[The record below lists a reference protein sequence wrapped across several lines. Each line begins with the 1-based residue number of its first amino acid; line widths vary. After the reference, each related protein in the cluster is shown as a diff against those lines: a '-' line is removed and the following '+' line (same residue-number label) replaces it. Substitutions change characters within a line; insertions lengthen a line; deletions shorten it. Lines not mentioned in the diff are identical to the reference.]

1 MNWIQFFISKLVGH
15 DINSKQNEL
24 EQSISALEKENSYL
38 EHLLDQQ
45 QLNLRKSER
54 ENSDLSNCVNELEA
68 ALTKEKEENKTL
80 SRKLVASQS
89 IIEEEKQRVAFVLK
103 RIAVH
108 QTNLAEA
115 EASKDELRISHL
127 KEIKRSEQILKEKQH
142 EISSLQEQIESI
154 LSEKNELVEQ
164 VKELRATLIQKT
176 EDEKQSFETVARLTQ
191 EKRELET
198 HITEKEQFILSSK
211 EEKKSILKELQEKNE
226 LLAKKDDQINQLS
239 VSQSNLQEAQQRSSS
254 SDEVL
259 ELENQIQGLQEKL
272 ADCLRETDILRSQLE
287 QKENDIKEIG
297 NLLTSAN
304 ERIGEYQEKIADET
318 SLIRNQEQEIQRLNE
333 AIFTFQQPEDNIVDQ
348 PDDIADLREEEIN
361 NSSQEESVH
370 VGVPDESSPILSA
383 GGRLA
388 ENDKEEEEEMPR
400 PQIRKETETA
410 IFPSKKESEKTEIK
424 DYIVSPQKTKGEEV
438 IEMSGNSIVDFPQII
453 NDSRTKTN
461 QKIEYVYNKKR
472 ERIISEEFFK
482 ESAEVIARKSRQLE
496 EAFRAGKSDFVCGKC
511 SCPVKIGHRM
521 VNGIESLF
529 FVHAINDVDCEWL
542 PKSTSSRKKHP
553 SNNNVSTITDA
564 TESRE
569 STPAHSDIIAEAG
582 NSITTAPTKQEE
594 AQNNYDTN
602 VTNKGESEE
611 ETKPHG
617 QALKEKIYSLLCTP
631 KSKELGISDVKCDT
645 LIRSTL
651 PYMKWRKPDI
661 SFKYKEHNIVIV
673 MQSRKHDLRTLVDR
687 DVFFRLNNY
696 QVIWIFG
703 ADNDVTYGYMRKF
716 NHKITL
722 FDCHRNVFVFDKEAQ
737 QQSEERNT
745 LCLKYNW
752 LDEEDNW
759 AVSLSSM
766 QCNGL
771 IADITDF
778 IFDEK
783 YGKPYIVEA
792 NEPYF
797 NLHPDVKAL
806 FLETQKT
813 KEQLLEEFE
822 DIWKGEPSYIEALR
836 VLKLRNEK
844 VTPYP
849 YMGLWGF
856 RFNSTTLIQ
865 PIFSEQPVDLHNG
878 FFMVK
883 LGETAGLVNY
893 YSEVVMDWTILKCD
907 KLSVDATNN
916 RVLFHD
922 NGMWGVADLEGK
934 VLIQPQFDAIN
945 PWSNS
950 LYRVRTSSK
959 LWGLHNIED
968 QMIVACIYD
977 NIGNLVSGKAEAN
990 LRDKDKSWI
999 TYKGFLDAKGNVVD
1013 SKTKILN
1020 DKYTAF
1026 ERFEKWGIRTVKDQI
1041 VIIPTYEDIQPWT
1054 EEAAKV
1060 KSNGKWGVIGLPGG
1074 NIIIALD
1081 YDFIGELENG
1091 TANITYVG
1099 VTKIIDAEGNILSE
1113 KSIELQ
1119 NGFVKTKIGN
1129 KWGIEKDGVEIVAHK
1144 YDEIG
1149 SFRRRLIGVINSSIV
1164 KLNAY
1169 YDYPIRISGKCSGY
1183 TSDGIKVNISGVYG
1197 YMSTSEIE
1205 RSGMKG
1211 KIKTG
1216 HTIGNM
1222 AFANLIFS
1230 QKQYLLKFV
1239 SEAQMAQKTGHG
1251 DKDSDFSMN
1260 EIVTGVI
1267 KRIIKHKTKGGEVKP
1282 TKAILSTADGRET
1295 MIPKRFFSAARL
1307 KITDFTIGDHIQI
1320 QKTGFDD
1327 ELDQTTWKIIDTP
1340 HTNLS

>member
-1 MNWIQFFISKLVGH
+1 MNWIQFFISKLVGL
-15 DINSKQNEL
+15 DINSKLNEL
-24 EQSISALEKENSYL
+24 ERSISALEKENSFL
-38 EHLLDQQ
+38 EHLLNQQ

-54 ENSDLSNCVNELEA
+54 KNSDLSNCVNELEA
-68 ALTKEKEENKTL
+68 SLTKEKEENKTL
-80 SRKLVASQS
+80 SRELIASQS

-108 QTNLAEA
+108 QTNLAKV
-115 EASKDELRISHL
+115 EASKDELRISYL
-127 KEIKRSEQILKEKQH
+127 EESKRAEQIFKEKQH
-142 EISSLQEQIESI
+142 KISLLQEQIESV
-154 LSEKNELVEQ
+154 LSEKSGLEEQ
-164 VKELRATLIQKT
+164 IKELHATIIKKN
-176 EDEKQSFETVARLTQ
+176 EEEKLSFETVARLTQ
-191 EKRELET
+191 EKQELET
-198 HITEKEQFILSSK
+198 NITEKEQYILSSK
-211 EEKKSILKELQEKNE
+211 EEEKSILKELQEKNE
-226 LLAKKDDQINQLS
+226 LLAKKDSQINQLS
-239 VSQSNLQEAQQRSSS
+239 VSLSNLQEAQQISPN
-254 SDEVL
+254 SDEVR
-259 ELENQIQGLQEKL
+259 ELEYQIQGLQEKL
-272 ADCLRETDILRSQLE
+272 ADCLRETEILRSQLE

-297 NLLTSAN
+297 DLLTSAN
-304 ERIGEYQEKIADET
+304 ERIGEYQEKITDET

-333 AIFTFQQPEDNIVDQ
+333 VIFTFQQPEVNVVDQ
-348 PDDIADLREEEIN
+348 PDDSEDLRKEEIKD
-361 NSSQEESVH
+361 SSQEDSVH
-370 VGVPDESSPILSA
+370 VGASDESSPILSA
-383 GGRLA
+383 GGRHA
-388 ENDKEEEEEMPR
+388 ENDNGEEGVMPR
-400 PQIRKETETA
+400 PLIRKETETA
-410 IFPSKKESEKTEIK
+410 IYPSKEESEKTEIK
-424 DYIVSPQKTKGEEV
+424 DNIVSAQKTKGEEV
-438 IEMSGNSIVDFPQII
+438 VEMSGNFIVDFPQII
-453 NDSRTKTN
+453 NDSRTKTI

-472 ERIISEEFFK
+472 ERIIAEEFFK

-496 EAFRAGKSDFVCGKC
+496 EAFRAGKSDFICGKC

-521 VNGIESLF
+521 INGIESLF
-529 FVHAINDVDCEWL
+529 FVHAINDVNCEWL
-542 PKSTSSRKKHP
+542 PKSTSSIKKHH
-553 SNNNVSTITDA
+553 SNNNGSTTIDT
-564 TESRE
+564 TEPGE
-569 STPAHSDIIAEAG
+569 TIVAEAG
-582 NSITTAPTKQEE
+582 NNIAADPTKREE
-594 AQNNYDTN
+594 AQNNNDTN
-602 VTNKGESEE
+602 ATNKGESEE
-611 ETKPHG
+611 ETKTHS

-797 NLHPDVKAL
+797 NLHPDVKEL

-865 PIFSEQPVDLHNG
+865 PIFSEQPEDLHNG

-893 YSEVVMDWTILKCD
+893 YSEVVMDWTVLKCD
-907 KLSVDATNN
+907 KLSVDVTNN

-922 NGMWGVADLEGK
+922 KGVWGVADLEGK
-934 VLIQPQFDAIN
+934 ILIQPQFEAIS

-950 LYRVRTSSK
+950 LYRVRASSR

-968 QMIVACIYD
+968 QTIVECIYE
-977 NIGNLVSGKAEAN
+977 NIGDLISGKAEAN

-999 TYKGFLDAKGNVVD
+999 THKGFLDANGDVID
-1013 SKTKILN
+1013 SKSKILN

-1026 ERFEKWGIRTVKDQI
+1026 ERFEKWGIRTAKDQI
-1041 VIIPTYEDIQPWT
+1041 VINPTYEDIQPWT

-1060 KSNGKWGVIGLPGG
+1060 KSDGKWGVIGLPGG
-1074 NIIIALD
+1074 DIIIAID
-1081 YDFIGELENG
+1081 YEFIGELEHG
-1091 TANITYVG
+1091 TAKITYVG
-1099 VTKIIDAEGNILSE
+1099 VTKTIDAEGNILSE

-1119 NGFVKTKIGN
+1119 DGFAKTKIGN

-1169 YDYPIRISGKCSGY
+1169 YDYPIRISGRCSGY

-1211 KIKTG
+1211 KIKTD
-1216 HTIGNM
+1216 HIIGNM
-1222 AFANLIFS
+1222 AFSNLIFS

-1239 SEAQMAQKTGHG
+1239 SEAQMAKKTGHG

-1267 KRIIKHKTKGGEVKP
+1267 KHIIKHKTKGGEVKP
-1282 TKAILSTADGRET
+1282 TKAILSTTDGRET

-1307 KITDFTIGDHIQI
+1307 KITDFTIGDRMQI

-1327 ELDQTTWKIIDTP
+1327 ELDQTTWKIIDTA
-1340 HTNLS
+1340 HYQS